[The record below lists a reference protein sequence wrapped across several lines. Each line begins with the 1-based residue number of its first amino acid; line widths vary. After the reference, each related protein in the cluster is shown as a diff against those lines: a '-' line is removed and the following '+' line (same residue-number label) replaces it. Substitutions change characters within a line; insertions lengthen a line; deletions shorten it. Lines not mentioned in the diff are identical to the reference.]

1 MKKRKRKINWFKL
14 VSFIIGTITLIY
26 LAICIISYTT
36 KTTKSI
42 LEYEPKETIIV
53 K

>member
-1 MKKRKRKINWFKL
+1 MKKRKIKIDWLKL
-14 VSFIIGTITLIY
+14 ISFIIGTITLIY
-26 LAICIISYTT
+26 FTICTISYTT